1 MVPLSVLLF
10 DPGFNV
16 HCWGLA
22 SSASPIFESVSQHLC
37 VSMGGEDSPMGTRRS
52 PGACDTLNPR
62 AEAKL

>member
-22 SSASPIFESVSQHLC
+22 SSASPIFESVSQHPC
-37 VSMGGEDSPMGTRRS
+37 VSMGGK
-52 PGACDTLNPR
+52 TLLWVL
-62 AEAKL
+62 AGVQGHVTL